1 MLIIPKRKGTWL
13 LFVLSVLLGFASIST
28 DLYLPALPIMGA
40 ALGASQG
47 TLEMTISG
55 YLLGFS
61 LGQLFWGPISDR
73 FGRRLPL
80 LTGLAMFV
88 AASAGCAMASDAA
101 ALIGFRILQAVGAS
115 AGVVLARAMVRDL
128 YDRDQSARV
137 LSTLMTIM
145 AVAPLLGPSIGGQIL
160 ALSSWRAIFWTLVVI
175 GVATLLAVATLGE
188 SHPHDQ
194 RQGGSPRAVMGR
206 YVGLLKNRAFLS
218 YAGVIGFFYAGIFA
232 YVAGTPFAYIQY
244 HNLSPQLYGL
254 AFAAGTIGL
263 MVTNV
268 VNARLVARVGSD
280 RLLLVG
286 ASGAALFG
294 FGTAIVSA
302 TDLGGL
308 PALAGMLFLYVSMN
322 GLIAANSI
330 AGALASV
337 PSGTGTASALA
348 GCVQYGG
355 GVLGSLLVGLMSN
368 GTPLPM
374 GAVIVTA
381 GLGTLGCSLWI
392 LNGRQPTALSL

>member
-1 MLIIPKRKGTWL
+1 MLTVTNRQGTWL
-13 LFVLSVLLGFASIST
+13 LLVLSVLLGFASIST
-28 DLYLPALPIMGA
+28 DLYLPALPIMGT

-47 TLEMTISG
+47 TLEITISG

-80 LTGLAMFV
+80 LIGLAIFV
-88 AASAGCAMASDAA
+88 VASVGCAMASDPAQ
-101 ALIGFRILQAVGAS
+101 LIGFRILQAVGAS

-128 YDRDQSARV
+128 YDRDRSARV

-145 AVAPLLGPSIGGQIL
+145 AVAPLLGPSVGGQIL

-175 GVATLLAVATLGE
+175 GVATLLAVTTLGE
-188 SHPHDQ
+188 SHPQDQ
-194 RQGGSPRAVMGR
+194 RQSSSPIAVIGR
-206 YVGLLKNRAFLS
+206 YLGLLKNRAFLS
-218 YAGVIGFFYAGIFA
+218 YVGVIGFFYAGIFA

-244 HNLSPQLYGL
+244 HSLSPQLYGL

-263 MVTNV
+263 MLTNV
-268 VNARLVARVGSD
+268 VNARLVARLGSD

-294 FGTAIVSA
+294 LGTAIVSA
-302 TDLGGL
+302 TDMGGL
-308 PALAGMLFLYVSMN
+308 PVLAGMLFLYVSMN
-322 GLIAANSI
+322 GLIAANAIS
-330 AGALASV
+330 GALASV
-337 PSGTGTASALA
+337 ATGTGTASALA

-355 GVLGSLLVGLMSN
+355 GVLGSLLVGLFSN
-368 GTPLPM
+368 GTPFPM
-374 GAVIVTA
+374 GAVIVIA
-381 GLGTLGCSLWI
+381 GIGTLGCSLRVAH
-392 LNGRQPTALSL
+392 GFQPTA